1 MSETNKLNFSADVIL
16 VPLIFVLLM
25 WMVFWA
31 EIRFNWD
38 FNFLGINPRKVT
50 GLPGIVLGPFI
61 HSNLKHLFNNSIPL
75 LVLST
80 SLFYF
85 YRNLRW
91 KVLIYGV
98 LLSGL
103 VTWLIGRPAVHIG
116 ASGVVYMLAAF
127 LFFKG
132 IFSKQYQLTALSLV
146 VVFLYGGL
154 LWYLLPIDP
163 KISWEGHL
171 SGFGIGLVFAFFF
184 KEIPIETK
192 KYDWEKDS
200 YRPEEDDFLKQFDE
214 NGNFIEKLPEEPA
227 KEEPK
232 QIRIVYTFKKDIKND
247 GEGFQQS

>member
-1 MSETNKLNFSADVIL
+1 MSETNKLNFSADVIIF
-16 VPLIFVLLM
+16 PLIFVLLM

-50 GLPGIVLGPFI
+50 GLPGILLGPFI

-91 KVLIYGV
+91 KVLIYGL

-103 VTWLIGRPAVHIG
+103 ITWLIGRPAVHIG

-132 IFSKQYQLTALSLV
+132 IFSK
-146 VVFLYGGL
+146 
-154 LWYLLPIDP
+154 PIDP
-163 KISWEGHL
+163 KISWEGHTA
-171 SGFGIGLVFAFFF
+171 GFVVGLTFALIF
-184 KEIPIETK
+184 KKIPIENK
-192 KYDWEKDS
+192 KYDWEKEDFN
-200 YRPEEDDFLKQFDE
+200 PEEDDFIKQFDE
-214 NGNFIEKLPEEPA
+214 NGNFIEKAPEELPDL
-227 KEEPK
+227 ENQP
-232 QIRIVYTFKKDIKND
+232 IRVIYTFKKDVKKSD
-247 GEGFQQS
+247 EGL

>member
-1 MSETNKLNFSADVIL
+1 MSETNRLNFSVDVIIF
-16 VPLIFVLLM
+16 PLCLVLLM
-25 WMVFWA
+25 WLVFWA
-31 EIRFNWD
+31 ERRFNLD
-38 FNFLGINPRKVT
+38 FIFLGINPRKVT

-75 LVLST
+75 LVLSIA
-80 SLFYF
+80 LFYF

-91 KVLIYGV
+91 KVLIYGL

-103 VTWLIGRPAVHIG
+103 ITWFIGRSAVHIG

-171 SGFGIGLVFAFFF
+171 SGFVIGLVFAFFF
-184 KEIPIETK
+184 KEMPIETK
-192 KYDWEKDS
+192 KYEWEKED
-200 YRPEEDDFLKQFDE
+200 YNPEEDDFLRQFDE
-214 NGNFIEKLPEEPA
+214 NGNFIEKVSIEPQ
-227 KEEPK
+227 ESESE
-232 QIRIVYTFKKDIKND
+232 QFRVVYTFRKEVIKDSGNL
-247 GEGFQQS
+247 E

>member
-1 MSETNKLNFSADVIL
+1 MSETNKLNFSAEVVLYPLAL
-16 VPLIFVLLM
+16 VLIM
-25 WMVFWA
+25 WIVFWA

-38 FNFLGINPRKVT
+38 FNFLGINPRKIS

-61 HSNLKHLFNNSIPL
+61 HSNLKHLFNNSVPL
-75 LVLST
+75 FVLST

-91 KVLIYGV
+91 KVLIYGL

-103 VTWLIGRPAVHIG
+103 ITWLIGRPAVHIG

-163 KISWEGHL
+163 KISWEGHTA
-171 SGFGIGLVFAFFF
+171 GFVVGLAFALIF
-184 KEIPIETK
+184 KKIPIENK
-192 KYDWEKDS
+192 KYDWEKEDFN
-200 YRPEEDDFLKQFDE
+200 PEEDDFIKQFDE
-214 NGNFIEKLPEEPA
+214 NGNFIEKAPEELPD
-227 KEEPK
+227 KEHQP
-232 QIRIVYTFKKDIKND
+232 IRVIYTLRKDVKED
-247 GEGFQQS
+247 GEGL